1 MGQKV
6 HPGGLRVGVI
16 HDWKSN
22 WYVGKKEFPQYI
34 LEDVQIRAHI
44 NGKLGHAGLSDILI
58 RKDKQRI
65 TVDIYTARPGIV
77 IGKSGVEVDA
87 LRKELHSITG
97 KNVHININEIK
108 RPELDAKLVAQS
120 IAEQLQNRVSFRRAM
135 KRSLA
140 SAMRS
145 GAQGIKIQCGGR
157 LGGGEMS
164 RSERYTEGRIP
175 LHTIRADIDY
185 GFAEAKTTYGR
196 IGVKV
201 WINKGE
207 IMPEGFEGVTTGKD
221 TRLGDQDQARR
232 RRGGAAEGLGASRE
246 SSRGRS
252 QDREGLGLVKKPRRP
267 GGGRPGGPGA
277 AGGPGGGPGGGGAPR
292 SGGRPSGRGQGTSR
306 PRPQNRPAERPQETV
321 EKPRTDE
328 QGVSAAGREQ
338 PVITPEVATTPAPV
352 ADAPDTTTP
361 KVQTEDKTKLD
372 ESGGKG

>member
-22 WYVGKKEFPQYI
+22 WYVGKKEFPKYI
-34 LEDVQIRAHI
+34 LEDVRIRGHI

-87 LRKELHSITG
+87 LRKELHAITG

-185 GFAEAKTTYGR
+185 GFAEAKTTAGR

-246 SSRGRS
+246 SGRGRQ
-252 QDREGLGLVKKPRRP
+252 QDREGLGLVKKRRPGGKPGGPGRSGGSGGRPRSKP
-267 GGGRPGGPGA
+267 GGGRPPA
-277 AGGPGGGPGGGGAPR
+277 DRAQ
-292 SGGRPSGRGQGTSR
+292 GQD
-306 PRPQNRPAERPQETV
+306 NV
-321 EKPRTDE
+321 EKPRTDD
-328 QGVSAAGREQ
+328 QALSAEGRQQ
-338 PVITPEVATTPAPV
+338 PPIEPQVETTPAPV
-352 ADAPDTTTP
+352 ADAPDSTTP
-361 KVQTEDKTKLD
+361 KQQVEDKTKLESSGTTD
-372 ESGGKG
+372 EEGGS